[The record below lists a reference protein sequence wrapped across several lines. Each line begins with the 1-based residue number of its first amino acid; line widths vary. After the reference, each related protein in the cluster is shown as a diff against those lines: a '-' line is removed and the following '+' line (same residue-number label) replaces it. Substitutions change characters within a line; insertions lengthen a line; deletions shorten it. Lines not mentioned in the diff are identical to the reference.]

1 MEDNFSTDQEAGN
14 GMVWGRF
21 KHIYIYCVLYFYY
34 YNISSTS
41 DHQALVPEAGDPGT
55 EATLL
60 ILPTAL

>member
-1 MEDNFSTDQEAGN
+1 MEWFGDDSSIFTFTVCFISN
-14 GMVWGRF
+14 
-21 KHIYIYCVLYFYY
+21 Y